1 VGGGIGIGILN
12 QAVRQLKKSIRNIF
26 KNIFHRKKRKKSKAQ
41 DPDVVPASWLKHR
54 SGQPKTE
61 QKIQFIKNKKRIPG
75 LLWFKRIMAG
85 ILLLINFSFSQFLL
99 GSLGST
105 VQPMFIV
112 FLGNSFILADYL
124 WKTRHKEE

>member
-1 VGGGIGIGILN
+1 M
-12 QAVRQLKKSIRNIF
+12 
-26 KNIFHRKKRKKSKAQ
+26 
-41 DPDVVPASWLKHR
+41 VPASWLKHR
-54 SGQPKTE
+54 SGEPKTE

-75 LLWFKRIMAG
+75 LLWFKRIIAG

-112 FLGNSFILADYL
+112 FLGNSFILLDYL
-124 WKTRHKEE
+124 WKTRRKEE

>member
-12 QAVRQLKKSIRNIF
+12 QAVRQLKKSI
-26 KNIFHRKKRKKSKAQ
+26 KNILHRKKRKKSKT
-41 DPDVVPASWLKHR
+41 DEPDVVPASWLKHR

-61 QKIQFIKNKKRIPG
+61 QKIQFINKNKKRIPG
-75 LLWFKRIMAG
+75 LLWFKRIIAG

-112 FLGNSFILADYL
+112 FLGNSFILLDYL
-124 WKTRHKEE
+124 WKTRRSAD

>member
-1 VGGGIGIGILN
+1 VGGGSEIGILN
-12 QAVRQLKKSIRNIF
+12 QAVRQLKKSIH
-26 KNIFHRKKRKKSKAQ
+26 NIFHRKKRKKSKVQ
-41 DPDVVPASWLKHR
+41 EPDMVPASWLKHR
-54 SGQPKTE
+54 SGEPKTE

-75 LLWFKRIMAG
+75 LLWFKRIIAG

-112 FLGNSFILADYL
+112 FLGNSFILLDYL
-124 WKTRHKEE
+124 WKTRRSAD